1 MDRQTDKQHD
11 GNSILDRKFRKK
23 CKHQMLPLSPS
34 VTLEKDSPEAKG
46 LGFSVVYPIKS
57 YLISNAL
64 TQAVVVSKVARL
76 AARGFPTLL
85 CTLSICFIR
94 KIF

>member
-1 MDRQTDKQHD
+1 MP
-11 GNSILDRKFRKK
+11 
-23 CKHQMLPLSPS
+23 PLSRKWCG

-76 AARGFPTLL
+76 AARGFPTLH
-85 CTLSICFIR
+85 SVSDS
-94 KIF
+94 

>member
-1 MDRQTDKQHD
+1 MPQRIWITDKHHC
-11 GNSILDRKFRKK
+11 GNSNVDGKFREK

-64 TQAVVVSKVARL
+64 TQAVVVSKVA
-76 AARGFPTLL
+76 
-85 CTLSICFIR
+85 S
-94 KIF
+94 